1 MVREKGG
8 NLVLIAACSCC
19 LLLFALLFSAL
30 FAPFDLLP
38 FHSLRWQ
45 TMGNWR
51 DGLSNNNNSRVIDES
66 IEEMEP
72 LQLLM
77 GRLVR
82 GEDHTQLQR
91 TGFACHT
98 DLHSKV
104 CLTDNPTRINN
115 TNLQFYIS
123 ITNNDSQQTNFSPI
137 LIHPYARQEDKI
149 TLRDVT
155 PLQIIFQ
162 PNKTLL
168 PPCQFLHNV
177 PVLIFSTG
185 GFTGNLFHEFDET
198 IIPLFITSYHFRT
211 RVRFLITDHKTWWVQ
226 KYNRILSGLS
236 RYNVINPAD
245 DGSVHCFNGGVIGL
259 KFHNILSLNNTDIP
273 GGYSMSDFR
282 SFLRQTYNLK
292 VNNVSELSG
301 KKPMVM
307 LISRQTSRRFMNE
320 GEMVEMMKEVGFE
333 VMTTTPQRM
342 SNLDKFSSVVN
353 LCSVIVGAHGAGLTN
368 EVFLANGAV
377 VVQVVPFGLDWP
389 STYFFG
395 KPAAEMELQYLEYK
409 IEAKESSLWDK
420 YGENHPVIRDP
431 ESIFAQGY
439 FASRA
444 IYIDEQNLK
453 INLTRFR
460 DTMIQVKKL
469 IEEKRGSW

>member
-1 MVREKGG
+1 MMREAGG
-8 NLVLIAACSCC
+8 SLVLVAAYSTC
-19 LLLFALLFSAL
+19 LLLFALLLSAL

-38 FHSLRWQ
+38 FHSLRWEM
-45 TMGNWR
+45 MGNWR
-51 DGLSNNNNSRVIDES
+51 DGLSSNNTRVVES
-66 IEEMEP
+66 LEEIEP
-72 LQLLM
+72 LEFLM

-82 GEDHTQLQR
+82 GEDRSQLQK
-91 TGFACHT
+91 TGFSCHT

-104 CLTDNPTRINN
+104 CLTKNPTRINN
-115 TNLQFYIS
+115 NNLKFYIS
-123 ITNNDSQQTNFSPI
+123 TNNDSEQTNFSPI

-155 PLQIIFQ
+155 PLQIVFQ

-168 PPCQFLHNV
+168 PLCQFIHNV

-211 RVRFLITDHKTWWVQ
+211 GVQFLITDHKPWWVR

-236 RYNVINPAD
+236 RYNVINPD
-245 DGSVHCFNGGVIGL
+245 EDGGVHCFNGGIIGL

-273 GGYSMSDFR
+273 GGYSMADFR

-292 VNNVSELSG
+292 VKHVKDLSEE
-301 KKPMVM
+301 KPMVM
-307 LISRQTSRRFMNE
+307 LISRQNSRRFMNE

-333 VMTTTPQRM
+333 VMPTTPQRM

-368 EVFLANGAV
+368 ELFLADGAV

-389 STYFFG
+389 STFFFG
-395 KPAAEMELQYLEYK
+395 KPAAEMELEYLEYK
-409 IEAKESSLWDK
+409 IEAKESSLWEK
-420 YGENHPVIRDP
+420 YGENHTVIRDP
-431 ESIFAQGY
+431 QSIFAKGY

-444 IYIDEQNLK
+444 IYIDGQNLN

-469 IEEKRGSW
+469 IEEKKKLVN